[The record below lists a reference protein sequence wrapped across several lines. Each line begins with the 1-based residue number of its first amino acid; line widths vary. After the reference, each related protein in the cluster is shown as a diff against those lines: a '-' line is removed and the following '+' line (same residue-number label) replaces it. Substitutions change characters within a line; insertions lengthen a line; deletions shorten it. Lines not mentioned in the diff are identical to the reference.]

1 MGGAR
6 VIRADHSRE
15 PRQSG
20 VMLQIR
26 VDRVLHRCILVELVL
41 VDNGIRLGDFLFIGT
56 GASLEIRLLV
66 PLLDGVEK
74 VIALA
79 TELHSDLLS

>member
-1 MGGAR
+1 
-6 VIRADHSRE
+6 
-15 PRQSG
+15 
-20 VMLQIR
+20 
-26 VDRVLHRCILVELVL
+26 VELVL

-74 VIALA
+74 VVALR
-79 TELHSDLLS
+79 TELHCDILLFDVYRFLLICKT